1 MQIFNLQRTGKF
13 KQLIEQQ
20 KSEIQQTQKLYHQK
34 FDILEQLKAY
44 KSNDQKEKSNNQ
56 MKIKQL
62 NLPKLMK
69 RIYSEKKLKVNS
81 QLQGKQNE
89 KSEISVTKSKQHSTR
104 LKTNDEIS
112 IIKPKLAHIAST
124 DRIST
129 ECKETKDY
137 LNYTFG
143 TQFRLRATNISHNNC
158 KSMMEQKRSTSQT
171 SRIMT
176 TSQQRVINKIF
187 Q

>member
-1 MQIFNLQRTGKF
+1 MQFFHLQRTGKF
-13 KQLIEQQ
+13 KELIAKQ
-20 KSEIQQTQKLYHQK
+20 KCEGQQTQKLDHQK
-34 FDILEQLKAY
+34 FDILEQLKAF
-44 KSNDQKEKSNNQ
+44 KSNDSNNQ
-56 MKIKQL
+56 QIKQIKIKQL
-62 NLPKLMK
+62 DLPKLMK

-81 QLQGKQNE
+81 QQEGKQCE
-89 KSEISVTKSKQHSTR
+89 KTEGSLSKSKLQSTR
-104 LKTNDEIS
+104 LKTSDKIPFV
-112 IIKPKLAHIAST
+112 KPKLANVAST

-129 ECKETKDY
+129 ESKERKDY

-143 TQFRLRATNISHNNC
+143 TQFRLRTTNISHSNS
-158 KSMMEQKRSTSQT
+158 KSMMSQKRSTSQT

>member
-1 MQIFNLQRTGKF
+1 MQFFHLQRTGKF
-13 KQLIEQQ
+13 KELIEKQ
-20 KSEIQQTQKLYHQK
+20 KCEIQQTQKLHHQK
-34 FDILEQLKAY
+34 FDILEQLKAF
-44 KSNDQKEKSNNQ
+44 KNNDSKDQQNKQ
-56 MKIKQL
+56 IKIKQL
-62 NLPKLMK
+62 DLPKLMK

-81 QLQGKQNE
+81 QLQAKQSE
-89 KSEISVTKSKQHSTR
+89 KTEASLSKSKFHSTR
-104 LKTNDEIS
+104 LKTNDEIPFV
-112 IIKPKLAHIAST
+112 KPKLVNIAST

-129 ECKETKDY
+129 ECKERQDY

-143 TQFRLRATNISHNNC
+143 TQFRLRTTNISHSNC
-158 KSMMEQKRSTSQT
+158 KSMMNQKRSTSQT

>member
-1 MQIFNLQRTGKF
+1 MF
-13 KQLIEQQ
+13 KELIAKQ
-20 KSEIQQTQKLYHQK
+20 KCEGQQTQKMDHQK
-34 FDILEQLKAY
+34 FDILEQLKAF
-44 KSNDQKEKSNNQ
+44 KSNDSNNQ
-56 MKIKQL
+56 QKQLLYFRQNKQIKIKQL
-62 NLPKLMK
+62 DLPKLMK

-81 QLQGKQNE
+81 QQEGKQCE
-89 KSEISVTKSKQHSTR
+89 KAESSLSKSKLPPR
-104 LKTNDEIS
+104 LLTSDRIPLG
-112 IIKPKLAHIAST
+112 KPKLTNVAST

-129 ECKETKDY
+129 ECKERKDY

-143 TQFRLRATNISHNNC
+143 TQFRLRTTNISHSNS
-158 KSMMEQKRSTSQT
+158 KSMMGQKRSTSQT